1 MPLLI
6 PSAIETS
13 PVSTTALHIAHWE
26 NEVDVFKNTK
36 INTSRYLKW
45 LSIVWRYH

>member
-6 PSAIETS
+6 PSAIVTS

-26 NEVDVFKNTK
+26 KEFVVLKNIK
-36 INTSRYLKW
+36 ISTRKYLKW